1 MCSMLLRSYSMVN
14 AKAFDMI
21 DVKAQQNKCIMLF
34 YALTF
39 RSLDSNVLLKSSQ
52 NISRRTVTSNNKNFF

>member
-21 DVKAQQNKCIMLF
+21 DAKAQQDKCIML
-34 YALTF
+34 YSML
-39 RSLDSNVLLKSSQ
+39 
-52 NISRRTVTSNNKNFF
+52 